1 MRYIYLD
8 ASKIDAGWLKKA
20 TDVTAKI
27 QAEADPAKRRELIKT
42 NAALWGKPEIKNA
55 LLAMS
60 HHKCW
65 YTEADDC
72 VSDWHVDHF
81 RPKANY
87 QWLAFDWTNYR
98 ISGGIP
104 NRKKSDRFPLSDDAQ
119 CATFE
124 AQDIAGEAPL
134 FLDPTKLGDADLVT
148 FDEQGLFK
156 PANPDDT
163 AIVRRVEETR
173 GGLNLDDERLIKRR
187 QGVWNSCRDKVDQIR
202 GLIDAEVNKEKAI
215 MSDTVKKLAS
225 EVKAA
230 AKPEAPFSAVT
241 KAFLRTTGAEWVN
254 DIPDL
259 AV

>member
-8 ASKIDAGWLKKA
+8 ASRIDADWLKKA
-20 TDVTAKI
+20 AEITAKI
-27 QAEADPAKRRELIKT
+27 QAEADPSKRRILINKK
-42 NAALWGKPEIKNA
+42 AALWGKPEVKDA

-60 HHKCW
+60 NGKCW

-81 RPKANY
+81 RPKSTY

-104 NRKKSDRFPLSDDAQ
+104 NRKKSNAFPLRDNAKCATFDAQ
-119 CATFE
+119 CLNE
-124 AQDIAGEAPL
+124 EEPL
-134 FLDPTKLGDADLVT
+134 FLDPTKLGEAELIT
-148 FDEQGLFK
+148 FDEEGQFK
-156 PANPDDT
+156 PVNADDPT
-163 AIVRRVEETR
+163 TVRRVEETR
-173 GGLNLDDERLIKRR
+173 IGLNLDDERLIKRR
-187 QGVWNSCRDKVDQIR
+187 QSVWNSCRKKVDHIR
-202 GLIDAEVNKEKAI
+202 ELLEAEVNLDKAI

-230 AKPEAPFSAVT
+230 SKPEAPFSAVT
-241 KAFLRTTGAEWVN
+241 KAFLRTTGSDWVN

-259 AV
+259 AA

>member
-8 ASKIDAGWLKKA
+8 ASKIDADWLKKA
-20 TDVTAKI
+20 TEITSKI
-27 QAEADPAKRRELIKT
+27 QAEADHSKRRELIKK
-42 NAALWGKPEIKNA
+42 NAALWGKPEIKDA

-60 HHKCW
+60 LGKCW

-81 RPKANY
+81 RPKASY

-104 NRKKSDRFPLSDDAQ
+104 NRKKSDKFPLCDDTK

-124 AQDIAGEAPL
+124 AQGLIEEEPL
-134 FLDPTKLGDADLVT
+134 LLDPTKLGDADLIT
-148 FDEQGLFK
+148 FDEQGQFK
-156 PANPDDT
+156 PANPDDPAT
-163 AIVRRVEETR
+163 AGRVEETR
-173 GGLNLDDERLIKRR
+173 DRLNLDDERLIKRR
-187 QGVWNSCRDKVDQIR
+187 QSVWNSCRDKVDQIR

-225 EVKAA
+225 EVKDA
-230 AKPEAPFSAVT
+230 AKPGAPFSAVT
-241 KAFLRTTGAEWVN
+241 KAFLRKTGAEWVN
-254 DIPDL
+254 DIPEF
-259 AV
+259 AA